1 MLADPTVG
9 PKGRRLLLSSLRS
22 AARRDGPAAYFDFTG
37 TGDGGGG
44 HHTLLG
50 GGGGGEVENG
60 PGSLVLGHPLAWP
73 SGRAG
78 YTFAAWMRV
87 ESFPSSSSSRTK
99 RMALFALRT
108 ASGLGVAAELS
119 PDGVDVS
126 TFSAGQSG
134 VAKAEN
140 ARLPADIEEKRW
152 MFLVI
157 AHSPGRPPLSTASVK
172 LFVNGEQKS
181 TAKLRFPK
189 VTEPLTAS
197 SFGAFNE
204 FDAAAMAAAA
214 ATSHHAVAKGAAAA
228 AAVGAAPFAGQFGCV
243 RFFDDVLGHS
253 AVAAVNSLGP
263 DYLGSFSP
271 ADTASGLALAGV
283 GMSPSEAREI
293 RESLAPR
300 LVLSLN
306 AAAAYGRDC
315 YSTVADQGGSLGNLI
330 KDVKEKGLVGVLKEA
345 CRWAGARGQGQ
356 GCGPGRV
363 RAGMRHAQRQ
373 GHHTLPRRRSRP
385 LPFAG
390 AGEKRIYGRRRRR
403 IRRRGTSRR
412 HRPTRGDARRL
423 AAEPGG
429 AASQRGVR
437 AHRAPAPP
445 RRWPQALSRRC
456 CRRWNGS

>member
-44 HHTLLG
+44 HHTLLGG

-330 KDVKEKGLVGVLKEA
+330 KDVKEKGLVGVLKE
-345 CRWAGARGQGQ
+345 GVGGQGP
-356 GCGPGRV
+356 GTGSRLRTWSGPRGYAPRTAPGTSYTASAAFTSSS
-363 RAGMRHAQRQ
+363 RCW
-373 GHHTLPRRRSRP
+373 RRREADLRT
-385 LPFAG
+385 
-390 AGEKRIYGRRRRR
+390 
-403 IRRRGTSRR
+403 TSTS
-412 HRPTRGDARRL
+412 HP
-423 AAEPGG
+423 
-429 AASQRGVR
+429 
-437 AHRAPAPP
+437 PP
-445 RRWPQALSRRC
+445 RNFETPSTYSRRC
-456 CRRWNGS
+456 SKARG